1 MGIRRVCRPGRIEN
15 KDKGLGIEAYHSK
28 IEQEIADFILEKIS

>member
-1 MGIRRVCRPGRIEN
+1 MGICRVCWPGRIEN
-15 KDKGLGIEAYHSK
+15 KDKGLGIEADHSK